1 MRHFLQKS
9 LAVCILAQC
18 MGTGARKRSLVSD
31 AGTLPGLFSGQAS
44 AFAKAIPVATVTG
57 AANTDHNTTTGTI
70 ELTVTVLL
78 QKLAE
83 QDWTCHRKS
92 GTLNASS

>member
-9 LAVCILAQC
+9 LAVGILAQC
-18 MGTGARKRSLVSD
+18 MGTGTRERSLVPD

-70 ELTVTVLL
+70 ELAVTVLL

-83 QDWTCHRKS
+83 QALSCHRKS
-92 GTLNASS
+92 ETLNASS